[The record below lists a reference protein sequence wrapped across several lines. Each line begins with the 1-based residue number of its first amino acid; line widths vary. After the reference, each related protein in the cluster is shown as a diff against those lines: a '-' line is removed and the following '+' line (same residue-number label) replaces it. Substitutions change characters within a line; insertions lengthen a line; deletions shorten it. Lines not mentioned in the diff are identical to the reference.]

1 MADTAFVSL
10 YRRFRPGRFD
20 EIRGQD
26 HVVRALRSAV
36 RDDRVSHAYLFS
48 GPRGTGKT
56 SSARILAK
64 ALNCEAPVDG
74 EPCGTCTS
82 CVEITQGNS
91 LNVHELD
98 AASNNGVDAMRD
110 LVAHA
115 SLGTPGR
122 WKVYIVDEVHMLST
136 AAANALLKTLEEPP
150 SHVVFV
156 LATTDPQKVPPTIR
170 SRTQHLEFRL
180 LGSETLHGLLESVNA
195 DAGLNLD
202 EEALE
207 AAVRRGRGSARDAL
221 SALDQVAA
229 AGSADA
235 ARPEL
240 AEVLNALADGDVS
253 QVLVAL
259 SALLAGGWGPQQLAT
274 ELIDDLR
281 QVFLAA
287 LAPELCA
294 VSGSSLER
302 FRSLAETMGL
312 ARVVRSMEILG
323 HALVDMREAP
333 DAQVVLEIAVVRAVR
348 PDLDSGMEALSERVS
363 VLERS
368 RSGAAA
374 FPRPDAAGEHAAPAA
389 PIARGSSPSAS
400 EPAAASRPAGDV
412 GKRPSIGAVRRN
424 QQAAG
429 TAPTAVAPVPP
440 AAEPPSPE
448 PAPAAAVTAPATGTR
463 TVGAV
468 DRDSLTEAW
477 GDGILRA
484 LPARAKALYS
494 AGRFVAVDATGA
506 HFALPNAAHR
516 DRCAELIPTV
526 EAALAAHFGTQVTL
540 VLDVDDAA
548 APAGGA
554 VTQPT
559 PSRRGGDEGRDSDV
573 EEVDPAEFLDHAPD
587 AGADQESA
595 AEARLLDAFP
605 GASEV
610 TG

>member
-1 MADTAFVSL
+1 MADAPFVSL

-400 EPAAASRPAGDV
+400 EPAAAGRPAGDV